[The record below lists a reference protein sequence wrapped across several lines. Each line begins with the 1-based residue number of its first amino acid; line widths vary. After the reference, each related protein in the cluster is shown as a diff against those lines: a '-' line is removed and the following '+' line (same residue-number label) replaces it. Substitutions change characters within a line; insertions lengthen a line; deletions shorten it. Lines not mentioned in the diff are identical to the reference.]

1 MFIARE
7 VGHRREF
14 LEVINSFST
23 SAQCPLATFSL
34 GQEIFTVSKH
44 ISSLGMT
51 ANSKTAVSVYLLFFC
66 HFCILYYNKLGGRE
80 VKA

>member
-7 VGHRREF
+7 VGHGSEF
-14 LEVINSFST
+14 LEVVDSFST

-34 GQEIFTVSKH
+34 GRKSSQYLPKH
-44 ISSLGMT
+44 ISSFGMT
-51 ANSKTAVSVYLLFFC
+51 VNSETAVRVYLLFFC

-80 VKA
+80 S